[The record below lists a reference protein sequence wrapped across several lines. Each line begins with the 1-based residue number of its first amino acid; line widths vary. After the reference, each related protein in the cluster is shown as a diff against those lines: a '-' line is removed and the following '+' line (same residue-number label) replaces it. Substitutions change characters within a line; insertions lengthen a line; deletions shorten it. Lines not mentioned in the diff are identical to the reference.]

1 MSDWKLIHPENVT
14 ASSTSL
20 ATHGWVLG
28 EIRADSQGRLY
39 RCIKNAEG
47 STAFSN
53 GLVICWKDQT
63 TFNGECIL
71 GDNDAKYDVA
81 GVAVGAIAAASYGWI
96 QISGHHNA
104 IVCDPENGT
113 DVTAGAGLITYTNAG
128 KAQGADYTV
137 LTNVAAVFA
146 IAQEATTTGTAETV
160 SGFIVGRI

>member
-28 EIRADSQGRLY
+28 EIRTDSQGRLY

-47 STAFSN
+47 SSAFSN

-104 IVCDPENGT
+104 IVCDPELVSSFHENPGRGPARGT
-113 DVTAGAGLITYTNAG
+113 TCVE
-128 KAQGADYTV
+128 V
-137 LTNVAAVFA
+137 LFSFCWPPCLLLA
-146 IAQEATTTGTAETV
+146 
-160 SGFIVGRI
+160 RHRLPRLPWRR